1 MLNNQCLMAECL
13 ATHYASRSPCP
24 DTLHL
29 LNAEREVSKKN
40 WDFEMKSVAITRH
53 IRCC

>member
-1 MLNNQCLMAECL
+1 MLNKQRSTAERL
-13 ATHYASRSPCP
+13 ATHYVSRSSCP

-40 WDFEMKSVAITRH
+40 WDFEMKSVAMTRH
-53 IRCC
+53 IR